1 MGRDMLVTT
10 CTFNSKPLTL
20 VNTHLES
27 GGEAAQQRDLN
38 LREKETK
45 EVTRLKAV
53 HDAWEITLGASNDR
67 EHKYTW
73 DMQLNTNYEMQAAY
87 KSVCTYT
94 FILPVL
100 SLMLVNALFLLTHT
114 SCTQQPKMRLD
125 RIYMNALAA
134 HSPRQFVLLGTEPMT
149 NGLFPSD
156 HFGICFDLEL

>member
-27 GGEAAQQRDLN
+27 GGEAAQQRVIQLNTALETLTTAQSGTATTKKAVILAGDLN

-87 KSVCTYT
+87 KVT
-94 FILPVL
+94 L
-100 SLMLVNALFLLTHT
+100 SLHTLL
-114 SCTQQPKMRLD
+114 
-125 RIYMNALAA
+125 
-134 HSPRQFVLLGTEPMT
+134 LLK
-149 NGLFPSD
+149 
-156 HFGICFDLEL
+156 

>member
-20 VNTHLES
+20 VDTHLES
-27 GGEAAQQRDLN
+27 GGEAAQQRVIQLNTALETLTTAQSGTATTKKAVILAGDLN

-87 KSVCTYT
+87 KVT
-94 FILPVL
+94 L
-100 SLMLVNALFLLTHT
+100 SLHTLL
-114 SCTQQPKMRLD
+114 
-125 RIYMNALAA
+125 
-134 HSPRQFVLLGTEPMT
+134 LLK
-149 NGLFPSD
+149 
-156 HFGICFDLEL
+156 

>member
-27 GGEAAQQRDLN
+27 GGEMAQQRVIQLNTALETLTTAQSGTARKAVILAGDLN

-53 HDAWEITLGASNDR
+53 HDAWEVTLGASNDR

-73 DMQLNTNYEMQAAY
+73 NMQLNTNYEMNAPY
-87 KSVCTYT
+87 KV
-94 FILPVL
+94 
-100 SLMLVNALFLLTHT
+100 
-114 SCTQQPKMRLD
+114 R
-125 RIYMNALAA
+125 
-134 HSPRQFVLLGTEPMT
+134 
-149 NGLFPSD
+149 
-156 HFGICFDLEL
+156 

>member
-27 GGEAAQQRDLN
+27 GGEAAQQRVIQLNTALETLTTAQSGTATTKKAVILAGDLN

-53 HDAWEITLGASNDR
+53 HDAWEVTLGASNDR

-87 KSVCTYT
+87 KVRSADIYHHCLRVATAYT
-94 FILPVL
+94 I
-100 SLMLVNALFLLTHT
+100 
-114 SCTQQPKMRLD
+114 SC
-125 RIYMNALAA
+125 ISEYY
-134 HSPRQFVLLGTEPMT
+134 
-149 NGLFPSD
+149 
-156 HFGICFDLEL
+156 

>member
-1 MGRDMLVTT
+1 MANSNTVMGRDMLVTT

-27 GGEAAQQRDLN
+27 GGEAAQQRVIQLNTALETLTTAQSGTATTKKAVILAGDLN

-87 KSVCTYT
+87 KVCSACTHAATAY
-94 FILPVL
+94 
-100 SLMLVNALFLLTHT
+100 LT
-114 SCTQQPKMRLD
+114 RLQ
-125 RIYMNALAA
+125 RISSA
-134 HSPRQFVLLGTEPMT
+134 
-149 NGLFPSD
+149 
-156 HFGICFDLEL
+156 